1 MPESGI
7 RHISLDPLP
16 KRRCRGRDHAFHR
29 PRRKSQQRLAA
40 PMGSR
45 RFLCSFFPV
54 EISYTRGALLA
65 QRLSPFLVSSAGKNF
80 HVLIAQ
86 RFPISREHRR
96 SQEHSR
102 YREHLQVLANA
113 MEERIGIF
121 PAAGSL
127 SLFVPFV
134 VLDVG
139 LPRNFTLLRGIIV
152 RNILEPGI
160 YRCVSF

>member
-1 MPESGI
+1 
-7 RHISLDPLP
+7 
-16 KRRCRGRDHAFHR
+16 
-29 PRRKSQQRLAA
+29 
-40 PMGSR
+40 
-45 RFLCSFFPV
+45 
-54 EISYTRGALLA
+54 
-65 QRLSPFLVSSAGKNF
+65 
-80 HVLIAQ
+80 
-86 RFPISREHRR
+86 
-96 SQEHSR
+96 
-102 YREHLQVLANA
+102 